1 MIAAAIIY
9 RWPWLYLLAVVATA
23 PARVPFHVGKTDANL
38 LVPLYVVIAAGAA
51 ATAYELLRER
61 EPARG
66 TGWIGMALVAFVG
79 WSAISMA
86 WSVDSHHGAI
96 EMLFFYLP
104 FGLMVARL
112 AQLRIDPSAL
122 RAALTVQA
130 VLAVVFATV
139 ALGQELTHH
148 IFWNPGIEVENT
160 YKSFFRVNSLF
171 WDASIYARFMAVTL
185 VLLAGVAIHRRASP
199 WLLALM
205 TYLFLG
211 MYVSYSP
218 VRVPGAGGG
227 HARAGREPV
236 AATRHDRDRRH
247 RRSGGPGRVAD
258 RPQRL
263 KREQS
268 HVRPAAPVA
277 ARKACDQRPPADRRR
292 TGRIL
297 EGGAGGVEAPMAGCK
312 RRVAHDAAD
321 GDRGAGAGGN
331 RAVLAMI
338 AAVVV
343 AAVGSGPY
351 RAARLTLLAAF
362 LAILTKLDLLQC
374 VLRRPDD
381 LDLDGATRAHIHLAR
396 HRGLAGATRV
406 ISAGRR
412 ALVLAPHTDDGEFGC
427 GGTIARLVEA
437 GAEVHYAAFSTASR
451 SLPEGFPADTLAHE
465 VRAATGALGI
475 PESNPPSTTSRCGRP
490 AARQEILEILV
501 SINAI

>member
-1 MIAAAIIY
+1 VNVAGAIVAAAGLAPLLLGLDLRLRRVGLVVFVIGVGLMCSSLLATPIHHLRTTLTGHPAIGLGGAVVGIAGLVIAAAIIY

-211 MYVSYSP
+211 MYVSYSQSGYLALAVGTLALGASLWP
-218 VRVPGAGGG
+218 RRVTIGIVATAGAAGLVALLIALSGSSANKVTSDRLHLWRLAKRVISDHPLTGAGLGG
-227 HARAGREPV
+227 FSKAALAGSKHPW
-236 AATRHDRDRRH
+236 
-247 RRSGGPGRVAD
+247 RVASAA
-258 RPQRL
+258 
-263 KREQS
+263 S
-268 HVRPAAPVA
+268 HTTPLTVIAELGPV
-277 ARKACDQRPPADRRR
+277 
-292 TGRIL
+292 GI
-297 EGGAGGVEAPMAGCK
+297 
-312 RRVAHDAAD
+312 
-321 GDRGAGAGGN
+321 
-331 RAVLAMI
+331 VLYVAMI

-351 RAARLTLLAAF
+351 RAVRLTLLAAF
-362 LAILTKLDLLQC
+362 LAILTSSIFYNAFFEDPTTWILMAL
-374 VLRRPDD
+374 
-381 LDLDGATRAHIHLAR
+381 
-396 HRGLAGATRV
+396 
-406 ISAGRR
+406 
-412 ALVLAPHTDDGEFGC
+412 LVLTATSLD
-427 GGTIARLVEA
+427 T
-437 GAEVHYAAFSTASR
+437 AAS
-451 SLPEGFPADTLAHE
+451 PEQ
-465 VRAATGALGI
+465 RA
-475 PESNPPSTTSRCGRP
+475 
-490 AARQEILEILV
+490 
-501 SINAI
+501 